1 MCKKSLF
8 LYLNNIFR
16 RYKKVNLD
24 KNIKSQYNTLHKH
37 KKYIIGSF
45 LLLFFISTCRTLDK
59 QRFHKA
65 LFSESE
71 SLNLKGDNSIA
82 HWGKEGLWLL
92 SGHRT
97 HHHMKQLYFYNISLK
112 TLKRVT
118 HQDGAILSF
127 YKTPRW
133 IYYSS
138 TTDELKEYPDLSE
151 FIDEPLYKKSPHLHT
166 FPSTEIYRS
175 QPDGFNIERLTHHV
189 GYDGNPQ
196 VYKDIKLF
204 YSSIDKNRSQIYE
217 LNLNRKRKKKILVQ
231 YPRAFQI
238 HFQFSHDFKK
248 LVWKH
253 WNSKSNQFEWVLGD
267 RWGKIEHVIL
277 KNVHSIAGIT
287 WNKTNDAILFSSNHI
302 EGQHNVFFFGLKE
315 KCLMQVSEHELT
327 NPVLNPD
334 DTKIAFL
341 SHKSNNKDVSISNIK
356 TFPSCP

>member
-1 MCKKSLF
+1 M
-8 LYLNNIFR
+8 
-16 RYKKVNLD
+16 YKKL
-24 KNIKSQYNTLHKH
+24 SALNTIFPKR
-37 KKYIIGSF
+37 KKVCIITF
-45 LLLFFISTCRTLDK
+45 FALLSLMITCRTLDK
-59 QRFHKA
+59 QRFHRA

-71 SLNLKGDNSIA
+71 SLNLKGSIA

-92 SGHRT
+92 NSHPT
-97 HHHMKQLYFYNISLK
+97 HHNTKQLYFYNVSLK
-112 TLKRVT
+112 TLKRIT
-118 HQDGAILSF
+118 HQDGSILSF

-151 FIDEPLYKKSPHLHT
+151 FIDEPPYKKPPHLDT

-175 QPDGFNIERLTHHV
+175 QSDGFNIERLTHRA

-217 LNLNRKRKKKILVQ
+217 LNLNKRRRKKILVQ
-231 YPRAFQI
+231 YPKAFQI
-238 HFQFSHDFKK
+238 HFQFSNDFKK

-253 WNSKSNQFEWVLGD
+253 WNSKSNQFELVLGD

-277 KNVHSIAGIT
+277 KDVHSLKGIT
-287 WNKTNDAILFSSNHI
+287 WNKTNDTILFSSNHV
-302 EGQHNVFFFGLKE
+302 EGRHSIFFFGLKE
-315 KCLMQVSEHELT
+315 KCLMQVSEYELT

-334 DTKIAFL
+334 NQKIAFL
-341 SHKSNNKDVSISNIK
+341 RHEPNNKDISISTIK